1 VADESFDDDFY
12 HDDFYHDDPDQEIND
27 KPDRKKNILIGFCA
41 SVVLLISAIFYL
53 PSSIG
58 GSIAV
63 NTGIDVDFGKGR
75 SATVACSGTT
85 SLTMTPYASF
95 TNSAGSLTNYLS
107 SINVSNIPTSCYGV
121 DLTINFYDI
130 INSTPLA
137 IFNSTSTAAVIQNV
151 GGDYFSGIDSTGMT
165 VASSAKT
172 SFTATFTT
180 PVALSSNVFK
190 VTIQSGAL
198 TRCNRVGC
206 PGPGGGFIYYVD
218 NAGFDCGAT
227 YSPTGS
233 PTGGKCN
240 YLEVAPKGWNTGSDP
255 SKVWAVSAYQSADV
269 STITNDY
276 PNVYNNALGIG
287 LGYKNSIAIV
297 TQNGAAYDASSNNY
311 AAGAARAYAGGSKSD
326 WYLPTTA
333 ELNLLCQWGKGYES
347 SVTTACTSATYLINV
362 STYGASLSGL
372 VQGYYWSSSE
382 GSSTVAVIQSLF
394 SGAQYTYFGKSS
406 AYYVRPIRAF

>member
-12 HDDFYHDDPDQEIND
+12 HEDFYHDDPDQEIND

-63 NTGIDVDFGKGR
+63 NTGTNVDFGKGR
-75 SATVACSGTT
+75 SATVACSGNT
-85 SLTMTPYASF
+85 SLTLTPYASF
-95 TNSAGSLTNYLS
+95 INSAESLTNYLS
-107 SINVSNIPTSCYGV
+107 SIKVSNIPTSCYGT

-130 INSTPLA
+130 TNSTPLA

-151 GGDYFSGIDSTGMT
+151 AGEYFSGIGSTGMT
-165 VASSAKT
+165 VASSSGT
-172 SFTATFTT
+172 FTATFTT

-198 TRCNRVGC
+198 TTCYRVGC
-206 PGPGGGFIYYVD
+206 PGPGGGLIYYVD
-218 NAGFDCGAT
+218 DAGFDCGAT
-227 YSPTGS
+227 YTSTGS

-240 YLEVAPKGWNTGSDP
+240 YLEVSPSGWNGGIDP
-255 SKVWAVSAYQSADV
+255 SKVWAVTAYQNTDTSIA
-269 STITNDY
+269 ND
-276 PNVYNNALGIG
+276 PSPYNNASSVG
-287 LGYKNSIAIV
+287 LGYKNSLAIV
-297 TQNGAAYDASSNNY
+297 TLNGVYNASTNNY

-333 ELNLLCQWGKGYES
+333 ELNLLCQWAQGNAP
-347 SVTTACTSATYLINV
+347 SVTTACTGSYSSLNSATY
-362 STYGASLSGL
+362 GARSAGL
-372 VQGYYWSSSE
+372 QSSFYSSSSE
-382 GSSTVAVIQSLF
+382 VSSRSISVQVFTSGEQYNYF
-394 SGAQYTYFGKSS
+394 SKGGERL
-406 AYYVRPIRAF
+406 VRPIRAF